1 MQGTCNK
8 VLSVTDWKELDS
20 AGVCF
25 VPVSGEVEVEVA
37 IAKSTSRADPR
48 LPPQVQV
55 VDIQAISLND

>member
-1 MQGTCNK
+1 M
-8 VLSVTDWKELDS
+8 LSVTDWKELDS

-48 LPPQVQV
+48 LPPQLQV